1 MPGIEEALY
10 WLVLSSQ
17 GVWCKWQGLLLYTR
31 LLCAK
36 LNGPLMFPSLCPL
49 VRHLRGPLS
58 GFCLFLLSSFI
69 CCLKSSSGSL
79 LLSTDVQWSASAIE
93 VGKIDLIRLEEA
105 TGRKWHLR
113 EKVISESTSKGCLV
127 GQFCPK
133 CAGEPVRV
141 LKGHD
146 LCAYEASSSDC
157 SWKIGLGRVRIKA
170 GKKQMKWY
178 HIEWWW
184 WKSRLVASV
193 GIGSGPVPSTFCR
206 LMERMQWHA
215 ECWAQGGVARSIRW
229 FTEIAKTGRR
239 TGWWD
244 SALHAWDHPGGDF

>member
-178 HIEWWW
+178 HIGMVVVKEQAGGQCRD
-184 WKSRLVASV
+184 WKRACSKHVLQVNGEDAVA
-193 GIGSGPVPSTFCR
+193 
-206 LMERMQWHA
+206 
-215 ECWAQGGVARSIRW
+215 CWMLG
-229 FTEIAKTGRR
+229 
-239 TGWWD
+239 TGW
-244 SALHAWDHPGGDF
+244 GGKEH